1 MSIKQK
7 VTASL
12 NVQAAESFVEAIQTE
27 NYYVFASRHTPFS
40 IAADGAT
47 DDNPPTPADT
57 TLNALTLYDQML
69 FGKKVLTEQT
79 TTMIKRYN
87 WVANTAYAM
96 YDDADINLDTKQ
108 FYVVTDVGTDL
119 NVYKCL
125 NNNNGARSTQK
136 PSDVDTSPI
145 EYLDDGYVWKYMYTI
160 DDFSARKFAT
170 TEFVPVIPNNDV
182 TAAAIPG
189 AIEVIAIDDG
199 GAGYRNFTIGS
210 FPDET
215 AINIQGSQL
224 KYGLGINASEIN
236 SYYNNCLIK
245 ITSGPARG
253 EYRLI
258 TDYTITGGR
267 RVITLN
273 RPFITIPRA
282 TDSYEIYPNVH
293 IQDISGT
300 STANCVARA
309 IINANSGYSV
319 SKIEVLSGG
328 ENYRITTAD
337 IRTSNI
343 VAVTTAAS
351 IIPVISPPGGH
362 GSNINNELRARYVGI
377 ASSFTGNTSP
387 LIAQNDFR
395 TVGILRGPQFANVS
409 VIVDTTTVVG
419 SFISGERVLRYKPI
433 LISNNVELFANSLI
447 VGTGT
452 AFIDSLRVNDRLI
465 ITNGLTNLYA
475 NIELINGQT
484 ELVIDKENPSLV
496 AANCSLYYIEGVPF
510 ATVLNYDVGRVSMTD
525 VDPTDLNINSFIL
538 GETSSATAKISNT
551 MPNVFIGSRAADE
564 FNTFSQLT
572 TLVGAINSTIGFIED
587 ETIVQERGNTTA
599 TAIVHSFR
607 NNAGVANDFLYI
619 TTVSNNMSNGTV
631 VGMTSNAVLTVLD
644 KYNGDIV
651 RDSGEILYLENTN
664 PIARNP
670 RQTENIRIILE
681 F

>member
-7 VTASL
+7 VTSAL
-12 NVQAAESFVEAIQTE
+12 NVQAAESFVEAIQAE
-27 NYYVFASRHTPFS
+27 NYYVFASRHTPFTVD
-40 IAADGAT
+40 ADGAT

-57 TLNALTLYDQML
+57 TLNALTVYDQML

-96 YDDADINLDTKQ
+96 YDDADINLDAKQ
-108 FYVVTDVGTDL
+108 FYVVTDVGTNL

-125 NNNNGARSTQK
+125 NNNNGARSIQK
-136 PSDVDTSPI
+136 PTDVDTSPI

-160 DDFSARKFAT
+160 DDFSVRKFAT
-170 TEFVPVIPNNDV
+170 TEFVPVMPNNDV
-182 TAAAIPG
+182 TVAAIPG
-189 AIEVIAIDDG
+189 AIEVIAVADG
-199 GAGYRNFTIGS
+199 GAGYRNFTVGL
-210 FPDET
+210 FPDE
-215 AINIQGSQL
+215 ASINIQGSRL
-224 KYGLGINASEIN
+224 KYGLDINASEIN

-258 TDYTITGGR
+258 TDYTITGGK
-267 RVITLN
+267 RVITID
-273 RPFITIPRA
+273 RPFITIPRS
-282 TDSYEIYPNVH
+282 TDGYEIYPNVF
-293 IQDISGT
+293 IQDVSGT

-337 IRTSNI
+337 IRSANI
-343 VAVTTAAS
+343 VAVTTTAS
-351 IIPVISPPGGH
+351 ITPIISPPGGH

-377 ASSFTGNTSP
+377 ASSFTGNTAP
-387 LIAQNDFR
+387 LNAENDFR
-395 TVGILRGPQFANVS
+395 TVGILRDPQFANVS
-409 VIVDTTTVVG
+409 ILVDTSSVVG
-419 SFISGERVLRYKPI
+419 SFVSGESVLRYKPI

-452 AFIDSLRVNDRLI
+452 AFVDSLRVNDRLI
-465 ITNGLTNLYA
+465 ITNGLTNVYA
-475 NIELINGQT
+475 NIESISSETALI
-484 ELVIDKENPSLV
+484 IDKENPVLV

-510 ATVLNYDVGRVSMTD
+510 ATVLDYDVGRVYMTD
-525 VDPTDLNINSFIL
+525 VNPSDLNVSSFIL
-538 GETSSATAKISNT
+538 GETSAATARISNT

-564 FNTFSQLT
+564 FNSFSQLT

-587 ETIVQERGNTTA
+587 ETIVQEQGDTTA

-619 TTVSNNMSNGTV
+619 TTVSNNMSNGVV

-664 PIARNP
+664 PIVRSP